1 MNVFKVSAFCVL
13 AGAMVACTGND
24 EGTLVTPDPVAGF
37 RYVNLVADTGA
48 MDFRIIDV
56 VANAPNQTSAT
67 FRTGGNPSGT
77 TPNGFLPPYQ
87 AVLADGT
94 PRHIRV
100 FMSGSTPAIAST
112 VMFDTTFTF
121 TPNTNYTMYLYGY
134 ARTGQ
139 GGVKGLITTDAL
151 PTLAAGQF
159 GVRVVHL
166 APAVT
171 PTLAATNVDV
181 FVDTLGAAVTPV
193 GAATFANV
201 AFGEVRP
208 YLTRTARVAVA
219 TPAPGVPALN
229 YRAAYTATG
238 TLTPFVQA
246 DVPNGSTGTATV
258 NPIAGDLVA
267 GSVFSIVIVPPSV
280 TGSTATNFATPSAL
294 FLVDGQPPR
303 TAP

>member
-13 AGAMVACTGND
+13 AGAMVACTSNND
-24 EGTLVTPDPVAGF
+24 GTLVTPDPVAGF

-56 VANAPNQTSAT
+56 VTNAPNQVSAT
-67 FRTGGNPSGT
+67 FRTGGNPGGASA
-77 TPNGFLPPYQ
+77 NGFLPPYQ

-94 PRHIRV
+94 PRHVRV
-100 FMSGSTPAIAST
+100 FMSGTTAAIAST
-112 VMFDTTFTF
+112 IMFDTTFTF
-121 TPNTNYTMYLYGY
+121 TPGSNYTMFLFGY

-139 GGVKGLITTDAL
+139 GGLKAIITSDVV

-159 GVRVVHL
+159 AVRVVHL
-166 APAVT
+166 APTVA
-171 PTLAATNVDV
+171 PSLAATRVDV
-181 FVDTLGAAVTPV
+181 FVDTLAAAATPV
-193 GAATFANV
+193 GTAQFANV
-201 AFGEVRP
+201 AFGEVRA
-208 YLTRTARVAVA
+208 YLARTARVAVA

-238 TLTPFVQA
+238 TLTPFVQG
-246 DVPNGSTGTATV
+246 DVPNGSTGTSTV

-280 TGSTATNFATPSAL
+280 TGSAATAFATPSAI